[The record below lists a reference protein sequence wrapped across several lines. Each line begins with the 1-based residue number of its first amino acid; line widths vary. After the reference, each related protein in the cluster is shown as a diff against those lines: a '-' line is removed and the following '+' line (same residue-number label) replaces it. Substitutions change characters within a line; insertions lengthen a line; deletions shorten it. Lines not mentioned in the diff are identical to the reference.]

1 MIDSPMS
8 FTDYKSFW
16 DAKAA
21 TLEGAMAAVDGSAD
35 EGVLRATGGYSARQV
50 AAALELTKDDRV
62 LELGC
67 GVGRIGRELAG
78 RVGHWH
84 GVDISSNMVEVAR
97 TRLAPYANTSASVLT
112 RTRLDG
118 IDDASF
124 DKAYSVAV
132 FIHMDKEDFF
142 LYLTELRR
150 VLKPGGRLFFDVWN
164 LAHPIGWK
172 RFDYEVRS
180 HVGAD
185 PAQRKDVA
193 RNQFSTPQEVQIYLR
208 QAGFD
213 GVLMLDDSPQIQA
226 VAVVPGGED
235 RRAIA
240 HRLAMA
246 QGDIAYSPRWGRL
259 FERLLEVIY
268 EGTHP
273 RPLYDELDPKLSDPE
288 IPVFRAWLRSFW
300 KTGEERWG
308 PAPTA

>member
-1 MIDSPMS
+1 MS

-16 DAKAA
+16 DAKA
-21 TLEGAMAAVDGSAD
+21 TTPEGAMAAVDGSTD

-67 GVGRIGRELAG
+67 GVGRIGRELAE

-84 GVDISSNMVEVAR
+84 GVDISSNMVDVAR
-97 TRLAPYANTSASVLT
+97 TRLAPYANTSTSVLM
-112 RTRLDG
+112 RTKLDG
-118 IDDASF
+118 LADASF

-150 VLKPGGRLFFDVWN
+150 VLKPGGRVFFDVWN

-193 RNQFSTPQEVQIYLR
+193 R
-208 QAGFD
+208 
-213 GVLMLDDSPQIQA
+213 
-226 VAVVPGGED
+226 
-235 RRAIA
+235 
-240 HRLAMA
+240 
-246 QGDIAYSPRWGRL
+246 
-259 FERLLEVIY
+259 
-268 EGTHP
+268 
-273 RPLYDELDPKLSDPE
+273 
-288 IPVFRAWLRSFW
+288 
-300 KTGEERWG
+300 
-308 PAPTA
+308 